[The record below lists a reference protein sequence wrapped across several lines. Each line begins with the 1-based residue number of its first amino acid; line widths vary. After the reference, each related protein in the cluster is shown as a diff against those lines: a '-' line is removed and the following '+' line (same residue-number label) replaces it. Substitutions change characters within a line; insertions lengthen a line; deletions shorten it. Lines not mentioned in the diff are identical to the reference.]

1 MNTKEKILKILSDTK
16 REGIGG
22 VQKFLEESTYF
33 TDPASIQR
41 HNSYD
46 GGLADHCLN
55 VYEILQKYKIIY
67 PELENLDDSIAI
79 ISFLHPLNHVGCYQ
93 KTTKNV
99 PLKGEDGKN
108 KKNENG
114 KLIFVERESYDY
126 ILEHNLP
133 YLEGH
138 LSTILIKQ
146 KIKLSKLEDL
156 AITWYMGQYNI
167 SNSSFSLLDRALAT
181 HKLIMLFQF
190 AIKEA
195 CLYFYGKRNL

>member
-1 MNTKEKILKILSDTK
+1 MSTKQKILEELSKIK
-16 REGIGG
+16 REGIPEII
-22 VQKFLEESTYF
+22 KYLEESSYF
-33 TDPASIQR
+33 VDPASLNR
-41 HNSYD
+41 HNCYE

-55 VYEILQKYKIIY
+55 VYEILQKYKKIY
-67 PELENLDDSIAI
+67 PELQNLEESIAI

-93 KTTKNV
+93 KVMKNI
-99 PLKGEDGKN
+99 PLKGPDGKN

-126 ILEHNLP
+126 FPEHNLP
-133 YLEGH
+133 YSPGH

-156 AITWYMGQYNI
+156 AIVWYQGFYDI
-167 SNSSFSLLDRALAT
+167 SNGLLSTLDRALAT

-190 AIKEA
+190 SIKEA
-195 CLYFYGKRNL
+195 CLYYANKKQ